1 LAASKGHSS
10 KEASVSLHQRILSE
24 IEHNILSGKWVP
36 GYRIPSENELAIAYQ
51 CSRMTVNKVLTQLA
65 RANMVER
72 KRKSGTVVLR
82 SQSRSAVLEV
92 HGIRAEVMALDLPYR
107 YDILELKKRRS
118 LRADM
123 KALELDAA
131 GPIVE
136 VRVLHFAGTRP
147 FCYEYRLINLE
158 TVPSASVEDFS
169 DEPPGTWL
177 IAHVP
182 WTSAEHRIRASAV
195 GLELADTLQVE
206 ASTPCLI
213 VERSTWVQGKSVTF
227 VRMLYP
233 GEGHELVARFSPTTA
248 ETGLENSTL
257 FG

>member
-1 LAASKGHSS
+1 MAASKSQHN
-10 KEASVSLHQRILSE
+10 KDASVSLHQRILSE

-36 GYRIPSENELAIAYQ
+36 GYRIPSENELALAYQ

-65 RANMVER
+65 QAHMVER

-107 YDILELKKRRS
+107 YEILELKKRRS

-123 KALELDAA
+123 KALELETAC
-131 GPIVE
+131 PLVE
-136 VRVLHFAGTRP
+136 VKVLHFAGTRP
-147 FCYEYRLINLE
+147 FCYEHRLINLE
-158 TVPSASVEDFS
+158 TVPSAAVEDFS

-195 GLELADTLQVE
+195 GQDLAATLHVE
-206 ASTPCLI
+206 ATTPCLV
-213 VERSTWVQGKSVTF
+213 VERRTWVQGKSVTF

-233 GEGHELVARFSPTTA
+233 GEGHELVARFSPSQTA
-248 ETGLENSTL
+248 NGMDTAL
-257 FG
+257 

>member
-1 LAASKGHSS
+1 VLKRKSHSS
-10 KEASVSLHQRILSE
+10 KEASVSLHQRILGE

-36 GYRIPSENELAIAYQ
+36 GYRIPSEHELALTYQ

-72 KRKSGTVVLR
+72 KRKTGTVVLR

-92 HGIRAEVMALDLPYR
+92 HGIRAEVMALNLPYR
-107 YDILELKKRRS
+107 YEILALKKRRS

-136 VRVLHFAGTRP
+136 VQVLHFAGTRP
-147 FCYEYRLINLE
+147 FCYEYRLINLQ
-158 TVPSASVEDFS
+158 TVPSAAVEDFS
-169 DEPPGTWL
+169 EEPPGSWL

-195 GLELADTLQVE
+195 GQELAATLQVE
-206 ASTPCLI
+206 ATTPCLN
-213 VERSTWVQGKSVTF
+213 VERSTWIQGQSVTF

-233 GEGHELVARFSPTTA
+233 GEGHELVARFSPTQAVNGA
-248 ETGLENSTL
+248 EALSADL
-257 FG
+257 